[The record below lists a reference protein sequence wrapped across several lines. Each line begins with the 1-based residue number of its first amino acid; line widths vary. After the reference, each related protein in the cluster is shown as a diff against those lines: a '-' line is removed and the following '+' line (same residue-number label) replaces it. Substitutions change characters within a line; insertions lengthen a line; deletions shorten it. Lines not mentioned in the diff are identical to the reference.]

1 MSWVQRELVVLAK
14 SGDQE
19 AFSALAGSVVDR
31 LYATAVL
38 ILRDHNQ
45 AEDAT
50 QETIV
55 RAWRDLPSLRDP
67 DRFDAWLR
75 RLLVRACQDEG
86 RRQRR
91 RSAEVTLLPAHQPS
105 VDDSSGQLVD
115 RDSLERAFH
124 RLSAEHRTAVVLH
137 YYHGLSQPEVADATG
152 VPLGTVKSRL
162 HHATRA
168 LRAALEA
175 DARGSGLTG
184 GSVA

>member
-14 SGDQE
+14 SGDHE

-75 RLLVRACQDEG
+75 RLLVHACRDEG

-105 VDDSSGQLVD
+105 IGDSSTQLAD
-115 RDSLERAFH
+115 REALERAFR
-124 RLSAEHRTAVVLH
+124 RLSADHRTVVVLH
-137 YYHGLSQPEVADATG
+137 YFHGLSQPEVADATG

-162 HHATRA
+162 NHATRA

-175 DARGSGLTG
+175 DARDAGLTG
-184 GSVA
+184 GGLA